1 VDKIVLDKFYE
12 VAKREGVFELKE
24 FKILRNL
31 IIYFLVGVAIGNLV
45 LYFLL
50 PMFWTYIFNGIYI
63 GFIGPI
69 IFYRSLPISLLR
81 GFERVKKNNYE
92 KAIKIFS
99 HITKRRPHNLRA
111 TYGLALSYGFL
122 KQDEKS
128 IKCYHDVLKIEP
140 HHWSSLFSLARI
152 YERNG
157 DLAHAKMYAQKA
169 LEVDPKSEV
178 VLKFLDDLDSG
189 N

>member
-1 VDKIVLDKFYE
+1 M
-12 VAKREGVFELKE
+12 AKREGVFELKE

-31 IIYFLVGVAIGNLV
+31 IIYFLVGVVIGNLT
-45 LYFLL
+45 LSLL
-50 PMFWTYIFNGIYI
+50 HFTLWNYIFNGLYI
-63 GFIGPI
+63 GIIGPI

-81 GFERVKKNNYE
+81 GFERVKKENYE

-99 HITKRRPHNLRA
+99 RIIKRRPHNLRA
-111 TYGLALSYGFL
+111 LYGLALSYGFL
-122 KQDEKS
+122 NQDEKS
-128 IKCYHDVLKIEP
+128 ITWFHHVLEIEP
-140 HHWSSLFSLARI
+140 SHWGSLFSLARI

-157 DLAHAKMYAQKA
+157 DLAQAKMYAQKA

-178 VLKFLDDLDSG
+178 VLKFLSELDSG